1 MENYLISMTQKSI
14 PIRLGDVILF
24 SEELVLVKLKNDHE
38 ITLEDVKEQI
48 EASRKLTDGK
58 KFAAVLDGGLTLDVQ
73 DSAMTYAARYKDD
86 NWKAFAIIVRSIS
99 ERLFA
104 NYYLMFKKPVRPT
117 KVFTTPASAEKWL
130 KQFVKINVPLNYE
143 L

>member
-1 MENYLISMTQKSI
+1 MKQKRI
-14 PIRLGDVILF
+14 PIRIGDVILF
-24 SEELVLVKLKNDHE
+24 SEQLVLVKLKGDHE

-48 EASRKLTDGK
+48 DAAVKITVGK
-58 KFAAVLDGGLTLDVQ
+58 DFAAVLDGGLTLDVQ
-73 DSAMTYAARYKDD
+73 DAAMTYAARFKND

-117 KVFTTPASAEKWL
+117 RVFTTPAGAEKWL
-130 KQFVKINVPLNYE
+130 KQFVKMDVPLNYE
-143 L
+143 V

>member
-1 MENYLISMTQKSI
+1 MKQKRIS
-14 PIRLGDVILF
+14 IRIGDVILF
-24 SEELVLVKLKNDHE
+24 SEQLVLVKLKGDHE

-48 EASRKLTDGK
+48 DAAVKITVGK
-58 KFAAVLDGGLTLDVQ
+58 DFAAVLDGGLTLDVQ
-73 DSAMTYAARYKDD
+73 DTAMTYAARFKND

-117 KVFTTPASAEKWL
+117 RVFTTLAGAEKWL
-130 KQFVKINVPLNYE
+130 KQFVKVDVLLNYE
-143 L
+143 V

>member
-1 MENYLISMTQKSI
+1 MESQTIQVRI
-14 PIRLGDVILF
+14 GEVILW
-24 SEELVLVKLKNDHE
+24 SKQLVLVKLIHDNE

-48 EASRKLTDGK
+48 DSAVKLSNGAD
-58 KFAAVLDGGLTLDVQ
+58 FAAVIDGGLTLDVK
-73 DSAMTYAARYKDD
+73 DDAMTYAARFEND

-117 KVFTTPASAEKWL
+117 KVFTSPAGAEKWL
-130 KQFVKINVPLNYE
+130 KQFVEIEKPLKYE
-143 L
+143 I

>member
-1 MENYLISMTQKSI
+1 MKQKRIS
-14 PIRLGDVILF
+14 IRIGDVILF
-24 SEELVLVKLKNDHE
+24 SEQLVLVKLKGDHE

-48 EASRKLTDGK
+48 DAAVKITVGK
-58 KFAAVLDGGLTLDVQ
+58 DFAAVLDGGLTLDVQ
-73 DSAMTYAARYKDD
+73 DAAMTYAARFKND

-117 KVFTTPASAEKWL
+117 RVFTTPAGAEKWL
-130 KQFVKINVPLNYE
+130 KQFVKMDVPLNYE
-143 L
+143 V